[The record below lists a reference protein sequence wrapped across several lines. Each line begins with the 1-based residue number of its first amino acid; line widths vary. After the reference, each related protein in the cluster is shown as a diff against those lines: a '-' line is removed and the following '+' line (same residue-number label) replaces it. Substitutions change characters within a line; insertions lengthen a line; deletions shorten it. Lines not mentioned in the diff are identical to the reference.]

1 MIKQIV
7 SRHMELD
14 QELKTKVA
22 HLINRIP
29 RYDLN
34 ITSIR
39 VIIEDVN
46 GPNKGGID
54 MRCHLS
60 VRGAHKLDIE
70 IEEIDENC
78 WQAVSLAFQ
87 RLNLVLSKIHLQRRF
102 MRTNTASLTGQR
114 TNRWPKH

>member
-14 QELKTKVA
+14 KDLKATIV
-22 HLINRIP
+22 HLINKIP
-29 RYDLN
+29 HYGID
-34 ITSIR
+34 ITR
-39 VIIEDVN
+39 VHVILEDVN

-54 MRCHLS
+54 MRCHIS
-60 VRGAHKLDIE
+60 VRGPHKLDIE

-87 RLNLVLSKIHLQRRF
+87 RLNLVLSRIYLQRR
-102 MRTNTASLTGQR
+102 MTRTKPLIPTEL
-114 TNRWPKH
+114 

>member
-14 QELKTKVA
+14 KDLKATIIR
-22 HLINRIP
+22 LINKIPQYGLDITRIH
-29 RYDLN
+29 
-34 ITSIR
+34 
-39 VIIEDVN
+39 VILEDVN

-60 VRGAHKLDIE
+60 VRGPQKLDIE

-87 RLNLVLSKIHLQRRF
+87 RLNQVLSRIHLQRRNLRATPL
-102 MRTNTASLTGQR
+102 MLVEQSL
-114 TNRWPKH
+114 P

>member
-14 QELKTKVA
+14 KELKANITR
-22 HLINRIP
+22 LINKIP
-29 RYDLN
+29 RYDLH

-54 MRCHLS
+54 RRCHLS

-78 WQAVSLAFQ
+78 WQAVALAFQ
-87 RLNLVLSKIHLQRRF
+87 RLDHPLNWIHLQRKAT
-102 MRTNTASLTGQR
+102 RTRPLQL
-114 TNRWPKH
+114 PEY